1 MKKNRGLKRKFKS
14 TLYDYN
20 EKLNEYSEYVE
31 LYVPQINYVNENI
44 SGYEYQ
50 VIDFLIEN
58 TKDSI
63 PESVNFMYIIDELNA
78 LDSHV
83 IISDDDN
90 DLNLNFKQERSEKIP
105 DYIKQLENKYD
116 MKFKRVVS
124 ITEMSYPDYANLDE
138 EDKLDILYY
147 IKKDKEKV
155 IYVTNVLW
163 IWSSA
168 SN

>member
-20 EKLNEYSEYVE
+20 EKLNEYSGYVE

-63 PESVNFMYIIDELNA
+63 PESATFMYIIDEINA
-78 LDSHV
+78 LNSHL
-83 IISDDDN
+83 IISDDNN
-90 DLNLNFKQERSEKIP
+90 DLNLNLIQEQSEKIP
-105 DYIKQLENKYD
+105 NYIKQLESKYNL
-116 MKFKRVVS
+116 KFTRKVS
-124 ITEMSYPDYANLDE
+124 VTEMNFTDYVNLDE
-138 EDKLDILYY
+138 EDKFDILYY
-147 IKKDKEKV
+147 IKTDKEKV
-155 IYVTNVLW
+155 IFVTNVLW
-163 IWSSA
+163 TWISR
-168 SN
+168 

>member
-20 EKLNEYSEYVE
+20 EKLNEYSGYVE

-63 PESVNFMYIIDELNA
+63 PESAAFMYIIDEINA
-78 LDSHV
+78 FNSHL
-83 IISDDDN
+83 IISDDN
-90 DLNLNFKQERSEKIP
+90 NELNLNLIQEQSEKIP
-105 DYIKQLENKYD
+105 NYIKQLESKYNL
-116 MKFKRVVS
+116 KFTRKVS
-124 ITEMSYPDYANLDE
+124 VTEMNFTDYVNLDE
-138 EDKLDILYY
+138 EDKFDILYY

-155 IYVTNVLW
+155 IFVTNVLW
-163 IWSSA
+163 TWISR
-168 SN
+168 

>member
-20 EKLNEYSEYVE
+20 EKLNEYSGYVE

-63 PESVNFMYIIDELNA
+63 PESVAFMYIIDEINA
-78 LDSHV
+78 LNSHL
-83 IISDDDN
+83 IISDDNN
-90 DLNLNFKQERSEKIP
+90 DLNLNLIQEQSEKIP
-105 DYIKQLENKYD
+105 NYIKQLESKYNL
-116 MKFKRVVS
+116 KFTRKVS
-124 ITEMSYPDYANLDE
+124 VTEMNFTDYVNLDE
-138 EDKLDILYY
+138 EDKFDILYY

-155 IYVTNVLW
+155 IFVTNVLW
-163 IWSSA
+163 TWISR
-168 SN
+168 